1 MKIFVETDESASGD
15 LSVDANE
22 HDVTDIAIGVEVV
35 VEIDHFPAG
44 ELEIVGN
51 FEEGEVFFGNETIS
65 EQVFAHIFLEGFP
78 EITTGGIDHDERDD
92 VGFPC
97 LHQGERFE
105 GFVHGAEPAREKGD
119 GIGVFDEVEFAG
131 EEIFEGEKFGIPADG
146 FVGFL
151 FEREFDVKGE
161 AVFASSACLG
171 GTHDSFSPTRDD
183 HIASFLHE
191 LAETVGRFV
200 GGGCGLGAGGSEDG
214 DFFDTAIRGEDLVG
228 VFDFAHDAFEL
239 FEVALIGAIGGKADN
254 HGDHLFK

>member
-1 MKIFVETDESASGD
+1 
-15 LSVDANE
+15 
-22 HDVTDIAIGVEVV
+22 
-35 VEIDHFPAG
+35 
-44 ELEIVGN
+44 
-51 FEEGEVFFGNETIS
+51 
-65 EQVFAHIFLEGFP
+65 VFAHIFLEGFP

-131 EEIFEGEKFGIPADG
+131 EEIFEGEKFGIPANG

-151 FEREFDVKGE
+151 FEREFDVEGE
-161 AVFASSACLG
+161 AVFASCACLG
-171 GTHDSFSPTRDD
+171 GAHDAFSPTGDD

-191 LAETVGRFV
+191 LAEAVGRFI

-239 FEVALIGAIGGKADN
+239 FEVALIGAI
-254 HGDHLFK
+254 